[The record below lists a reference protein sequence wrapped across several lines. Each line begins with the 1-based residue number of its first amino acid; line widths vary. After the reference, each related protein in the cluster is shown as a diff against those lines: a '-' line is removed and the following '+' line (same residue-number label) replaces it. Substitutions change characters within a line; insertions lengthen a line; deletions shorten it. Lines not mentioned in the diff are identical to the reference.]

1 MSTIKSRFS
10 LLVVSHPCVQSINQS
25 LYARVEART
34 GWRVTILL
42 PSSWKSDY
50 GMRRATRWSGFR
62 GRLIPMPVV
71 FSGSVPFHAYR
82 ARLKRIVA
90 RERPQ
95 AIYVH
100 HEPYGVATFQAFLA
114 SRQFADIPIGFYSA
128 QNILKRYP
136 WPISRFERYVYAR
149 ASFAFPVSANVAA
162 VLRRKGYRGG
172 YAVLPLGIDTGLY
185 RPDPAELSHNGA
197 EHPLTVGYVGRITAE
212 KGLDTLL
219 SAMRLLPRERLHAL
233 IIGDGPAAAAL
244 QRRASML
251 GLEGRVSWLGYV
263 PHDETPAVYRRMDVL
278 VVPSRTVS
286 NWKEQ
291 FGRVVIEALACGVPV
306 VTSDSGELPGLV
318 SATGGGWTFP
328 EGNAERLAAILR
340 TLVSR
345 RADLRMYGSRGRA
358 VVREQFDIDA
368 LADRFITCVQ
378 AAAGHAGA
386 RC

>member
-1 MSTIKSRFS
+1 
-10 LLVVSHPCVQSINQS
+10 
-25 LYARVEART
+25 
-34 GWRVTILL
+34 
-42 PSSWKSDY
+42 
-50 GMRRATRWSGFR
+50 
-62 GRLIPMPVV
+62 MPVV

-197 EHPLTVGYVGRITAE
+197 EHPLTVGYVGSH
-212 KGLDTLL
+212 GVDLL
-219 SAMRLLPRERLHAL
+219 TEQERNPPSYTVDSAGVYHFRNAANTC
-233 IIGDGPAAAAL
+233 GDCWNKMP
-244 QRRASML
+244 S
-251 GLEGRVSWLGYV
+251 
-263 PHDETPAVYRRMDVL
+263 L
-278 VVPSRTVS
+278 VTCHES
-286 NWKEQ
+286 
-291 FGRVVIEALACGVPV
+291 
-306 VTSDSGELPGLV
+306 
-318 SATGGGWTFP
+318 
-328 EGNAERLAAILR
+328 IL
-340 TLVSR
+340 SP
-345 RADLRMYGSRGRA
+345 
-358 VVREQFDIDA
+358 
-368 LADRFITCVQ
+368 
-378 AAAGHAGA
+378 
-386 RC
+386 